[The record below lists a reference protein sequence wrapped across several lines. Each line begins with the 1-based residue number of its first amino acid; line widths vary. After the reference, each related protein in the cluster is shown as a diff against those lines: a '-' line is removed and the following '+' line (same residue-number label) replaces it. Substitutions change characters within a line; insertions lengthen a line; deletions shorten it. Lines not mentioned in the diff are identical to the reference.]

1 MSHRLILEKKISK
14 SPYWEINDAWR
25 KYIHHMAAEGSHTQD
40 IQYDLRTNHN
50 ATYQFESSTPNLASH
65 DITVMYFDTKEDMM
79 AWLLEWS

>member
-1 MSHRLILEKKISK
+1 
-14 SPYWEINDAWR
+14 
-25 KYIHHMAAEGSHTQD
+25 MAAEGSHTQD